1 PYLYNLAKIFVYPS
15 FYEGFGL
22 PVLEAMAC
30 GTPVITSNISSM
42 PEFVGD
48 SGILVDPND
57 IDELENSL
65 KELLINERLREDL
78 RKKAILKAKEFTWR
92 NTALKTLDVYR
103 RVLKG
108 E

>member
-1 PYLYNLAKIFVYPS
+1 FLYNMAKVFVYPS

-22 PVLEAMAC
+22 PVLESMAC

-48 SGILVDPND
+48 SGLLIDPND
-57 IDELENSL
+57 ISSIQNALRD
-65 KELLINERLREDL
+65 LLLNDRLRLEL
-78 RKKAILKAKEFTWR
+78 SGHALKRSKEFTWKE
-92 NTALKTLDVYR
+92 TARKTLDVYR